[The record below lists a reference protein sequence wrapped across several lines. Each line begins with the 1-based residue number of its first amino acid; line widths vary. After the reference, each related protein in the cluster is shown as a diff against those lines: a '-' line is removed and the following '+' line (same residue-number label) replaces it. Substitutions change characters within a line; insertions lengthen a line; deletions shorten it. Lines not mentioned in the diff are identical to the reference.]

1 MRALRYG
8 VALVVV
14 VDFLVA
20 VVQMQQA
27 VIERASFEKPSVTT
41 YGQFA
46 VTLTSKTTDDL
57 DLYVRDPRGHIAWFQ
72 GLQAGGLSLEHDMIP
87 GSTDPARDGVHE
99 LTMVRES
106 TPGEYVVNVVDY
118 SGDASATA
126 TVQLWDLRGWSKHRL
141 FSRSLRLHLTGEQRT
156 AFRWRLDRAG
166 KYAGHN
172 LLPADLLRELG
183 QA

>member
-1 MRALRYG
+1 VRALRYG

-27 VIERASFEKPSVTT
+27 VIERASFQKPAVTT

-46 VTLTSKTTDDL
+46 VTLTAKTPDDL
-57 DLYVRDPRGHIAWFQ
+57 DLYVRDPLGHIAWFH

-87 GSTDPARDGVHE
+87 GTSDPAKAGVHE

-106 TPGEYVVNVVDY
+106 TAGEYVVNVVDY
-118 SGDASATA
+118 NGDAPATA
-126 TVQLWDLRGWSKHRL
+126 TVQLWDLRGWTKRRL
-141 FSRSLRLHLTGEQRT
+141 LSRKVELRFSGEQQT
-156 AFRWRLDRAG
+156 AFRWRLNRAG
-166 KYAGHN
+166 RFAGHN
-172 LLPADLLRELG
+172 VLPADLLKELG
-183 QA
+183 EA